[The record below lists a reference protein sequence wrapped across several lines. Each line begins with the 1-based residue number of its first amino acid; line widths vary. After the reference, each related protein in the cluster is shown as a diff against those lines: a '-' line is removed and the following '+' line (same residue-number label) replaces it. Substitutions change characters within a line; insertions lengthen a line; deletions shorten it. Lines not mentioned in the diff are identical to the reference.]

1 MQSNLQLSVSLRFL
15 LAFGMIS
22 LGASSLLAKEEK
34 LGIKEVTV
42 HQGTAQVLRV
52 GKIELEPGINKVEIS
67 NLPVSLL
74 EESLTAGTNTV
85 NTEVS
90 GTRTWKEEGTAS
102 SNPEVAKLQRR
113 VHSLE
118 KELEVLQAKEND
130 LKSEKEVLAEFR
142 RKVSETVGRNLLY
155 GRVEPDGK
163 IWATYLRRNREENV
177 SLLASWEKIE
187 TARLKIQAELEE
199 AQKQLR
205 VLLSQAEKSKRITWI
220 QVINTSKDSKVAEL
234 RISYLVPNAI
244 WKPSYTLSTNQNFE
258 KAQFEYIAEITQE
271 TGEDWND
278 VTILL
283 STTRP
288 DLSQRRNR
296 LTPLKLYDEE
306 VRNKTEI
313 LENQAQSVGAIQ
325 TGKESEEKVRP
336 DESSGASERGSG
348 FLYRMPKL
356 VTLPSQKESRKFE
369 MLSFPIQ
376 LNIRTI
382 ASPRYKP
389 FPLLEATFM
398 NPGEFPLLPGSVSL
412 FRPSGMVGT
421 TRIPYTS
428 PKDSVNLSLGTEGS
442 LRLSYRTETNNTK
455 EGIISTQKVLEKRIY
470 LSIENFG
477 KESKKVLIRDQ
488 IPISEL
494 ASVKVEMDSEKTTP
508 GFREYRQ
515 NSGIYEWNME
525 IPPSDKKEI
534 RVEYRVLYPKDQN
547 LYLP

>member
-1 MQSNLQLSVSLRFL
+1 
-15 LAFGMIS
+15 MIS